1 MSHDLVQWARRLR
14 LGDPVAKNVLVALAE
29 HHNSKT
35 GQCNPKVATI
45 CLETDFS
52 ERAVRKAL
60 TKLKQ
65 AGLIRVEGGG
75 KAGNSYQL
83 SGDFN
88 RHEVPDNEAPELN
101 LTGTGAGLSGT
112 SCTPKP
118 ARGAPPYKEEPKGEL
133 ERTGRVLR
141 KRDLA
146 PERGTRIPENFS
158 PNISIALAEGMTTEG
173 ARRSALNFVDY
184 WKNRPG
190 AGGRKLDWEA
200 AWRIWARKDA
210 ADADRKGTDRRQRP
224 PHIAEQAFEETRRAF
239 LKQEGLFDDN
249 AEDDTGGPPGY
260 ISGGHRH

>member
-1 MSHDLVQWARRLR
+1 MSYGAVRWARSQR

-45 CLETDFS
+45 CEETDFS

-75 KAGNSYQL
+75 KAGNSYHL
-83 SGDFN
+83 SCDFN
-88 RHEVPDNEAPELN
+88 RQAVPDNDAPELN
-101 LTGTGAGLSGT
+101 LTGTSASLTGT

-118 ARGAPPYKEEPKGEL
+118 ARRAPPYKEEPEREL
-133 ERTGRVLR
+133 ERTGRGLR
-141 KRDLA
+141 KRELA
-146 PERGTRIPENFS
+146 PDRRGTRIPENFS
-158 PNISIALAEGMTTEG
+158 PDISIALAEGMTTEG

-200 AWRIWARKDA
+200 TWRIWARKDA
-210 ADADRKGTDRRQRP
+210 ADANRKGTGQQQPLANQFKEAARQAHQKGSHGR
-224 PHIAEQAFEETRRAF
+224 IGQ
-239 LKQEGLFDDN
+239 
-249 AEDDTGGPPGY
+249 
-260 ISGGHRH
+260 

>member
-1 MSHDLVQWARRLR
+1 MSHDAVRWARKQR

-29 HHNSKT
+29 HHNGKT
-35 GQCNPKVATI
+35 AQCNPKVATI

-60 TKLKQ
+60 SKLKQ
-65 AGLIRVEGGG
+65 AGLIRAEGGG

-83 SGDFN
+83 LGDLN
-88 RHEVPDNEAPELN
+88 RHVVPDNEAPQLN
-101 LTGTGAGLSGT
+101 LTGTSASSTGT

-118 ARGAPPYKEEPKGEL
+118 APRAPPYKELEREL
-133 ERTGRVLR
+133 ERTGGGSSR
-141 KRDLA
+141 KRA
-146 PERGTRIPENFS
+146 PTHEQGCRIPEHFS
-158 PNISIALAEGMTTEG
+158 PDRSVALAEGMTAEE
-173 ARRSALNFVDY
+173 AQRSALNFIDY
-184 WKNRPG
+184 WKAKPG
-190 AGGRKLDWEA
+190 AAGRKLDWGA

-210 ADADRKGTDRRQRP
+210 ADGKRKGTDRRQRP

-249 AEDDTGGPPGY
+249 AEDDTGGPPGF